1 MKLPWSRREPKPPRR
16 GLRGYI
22 IRHLPG
28 LTIIVLMTLLIGFVL
43 YPYMLVTVPSGHA
56 GVLWKRFTG
65 PGFYCLCLVPSGT
78 VLNPAEVRR
87 EGLHIIWPWDQLFI
101 YSMRLQT
108 STQKFNAIS
117 KDGVSVEAEITL
129 RYQLDFSTVPV
140 LHQFL
145 GPNYLQTVLI
155 PEVANVT
162 RSTMANYSAQD
173 IYSAQRAQIQDE
185 IKRTTIASLKQD
197 LDKLFQAAASSQD
210 GLAQYQTA
218 LQSSIQILDT
228 LVLSI
233 ELPKDIVA
241 AINRKMEQFYQIEEY
256 QYRVKREI
264 EEARR
269 KKVEADGIAAFQR
282 TVSQGVSDSFLR
294 WQGIQATLALAQSKN
309 SKIVIIGNSK
319 DGLPIILGN
328 VDTPAEPNAPSE
340 PATPSPPA
348 TPSNPAMPQ
357 TKPSPTAASQDDR
370 KRGPDDAAL
379 FEKVLSRLL
388 AGLRG
393 SDKHADQPDKLSKSD
408 TSDQADTADKSDTPN
423 KPDMGPKADRT
434 VKSDKAGDKKTPQ

>member
-1 MKLPWSRREPKPPRR
+1 MKLPWSPREPKPPRPPRR

-28 LTIIVLMTLLIGFVL
+28 LTVIVLVTLLVGFVL
-43 YPYMLVTVPSGHA
+43 YPYMLVTVPSGYA

-65 PGFYCLCLVPSGT
+65 PGFYCLCIVPSGT

-108 STQKFNAIS
+108 STAKFNAIS
-117 KDGVSVEAEITL
+117 KDGVSVEAEITV
-129 RYQLDFSTVPV
+129 RYQIDFSTVPV

-162 RSTMANYSAQD
+162 RSTMANYAAQD
-173 IYSAQRAQIQDE
+173 IYSSQRSQIQDE
-185 IKRTTIASLKQD
+185 IKRVTIATLRQD
-197 LDKLFQAAASSQD
+197 LDKLFQASASSQE

-282 TVSQGVSDSFLR
+282 TVSQGVSNSFLR

-340 PATPSPPA
+340 PTTPSQPA
-348 TPSNPAMPQ
+348 TP

-370 KRGPDDAAL
+370 KRGPDDAYL

-393 SDKHADQPDKLSKSD
+393 SDKHDQPDKLSKSD
-408 TSDQADTADKSDTPN
+408 TSDQADTADKSDTPAT
-423 KPDMGPKADRT
+423 PDTGHKADKT
-434 VKSDKAGDKKTPQ
+434 VKSDKAADKKTPQ